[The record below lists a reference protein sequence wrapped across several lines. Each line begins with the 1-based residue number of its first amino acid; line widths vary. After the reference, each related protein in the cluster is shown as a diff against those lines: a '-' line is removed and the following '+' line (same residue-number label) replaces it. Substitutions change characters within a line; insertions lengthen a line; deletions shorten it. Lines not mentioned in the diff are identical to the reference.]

1 MPDDIETA
9 VRKPRDREMEKTQ
22 GPPPAASSPTGPP
35 KNGKKRKR
43 KSTSRLLIEF
53 LVKLAVIAAAA
64 WALFTFVVGL
74 TIHYG
79 NNMYP
84 AIRDGDLVISYRLQ
98 QPYLNAAVLYKR
110 DGQVCAGRVV
120 GMPGNVIDISDVGQ
134 LTVNGVPPAE
144 EIFYATFRP
153 EEGGITFPYT
163 VGADQV
169 FILNDFRSDQQDS
182 RTFGAVDMKDV
193 QGPVLLVI
201 RRRGF

>member
-1 MPDDIETA
+1 MTEQPEA
-9 VRKPRDREMEKTQ
+9 AAEKPANPAGEGSQAPEK
-22 GPPPAASSPTGPP
+22 SKP
-35 KNGKKRKR
+35 KSAQKHKR
-43 KSTSRLLIEF
+43 KSTGRLFAEF
-53 LVKLAVIAAAA
+53 ILKLVVIAGAV
-64 WALFTFVVGL
+64 WALLTFVIGL

-84 AIRDGDLVISYRLQ
+84 AIRDGDLVIGYRLGK
-98 QPYLNAAVLYKR
+98 PYLNAAVLYER

-120 GMPGNVIDISDVGQ
+120 GMPGNVIDISDIGQ
-134 LTVNGVPPAE
+134 LTVNGVAPAE
-144 EIFYATFRP
+144 EVFYATFRP
-153 EEGGITFPYT
+153 EEGGQEFPCI
-163 VGADQV
+163 VGDNQV